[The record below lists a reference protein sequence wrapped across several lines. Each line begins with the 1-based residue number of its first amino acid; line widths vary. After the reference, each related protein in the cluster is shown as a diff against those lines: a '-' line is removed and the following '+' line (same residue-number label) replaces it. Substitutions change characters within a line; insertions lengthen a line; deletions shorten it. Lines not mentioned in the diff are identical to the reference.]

1 MLTLLH
7 SFLESYIDPYFA
19 EIVYN
24 WNELVL
30 SIIGGVSTIVSYYF
44 PVNSNSIHN
53 TRFAAAVF
61 LLFLTVIGYTY
72 YCNQTYTR
80 LPTVTYMA
88 DSYETVRQKLLYNF
102 PRLKIDLNSQNQ
114 YRNNPDLSSSCFR
127 VLFMSPAPGT
137 FQKKDAPVTLYLT
150 WSDKPGPIKF
160 MTRNFLHLRGYS
172 RISSWKTCRHSM

>member
-44 PVNSNSIHN
+44 PINSNSKHN
-53 TRFAAAVF
+53 THFAAVVF
-61 LLFLTVIGYTY
+61 LLFLTVTGYTY

-88 DSYETVRQKLLYNF
+88 DSYETVRQKLPYSS
-102 PRLKIDLNSQNQ
+102 PRLKIDSNSQNNTKMTQ
-114 YRNNPDLSSSCFR
+114 IYPLLVFECSLCRLRLELSKRKMPRSHFIS
-127 VLFMSPAPGT
+127 
-137 FQKKDAPVTLYLT
+137 
-150 WSDKPGPIKF
+150 PGPIKF